1 MNLQD
6 IVKERIMAEI
16 IYDRDTM
23 ILQLAKE
30 IEELKAE
37 NKVLKEK
44 KEEDK

>member
-6 IVKERIMAEI
+6 IVKERTMAEI